1 MTELLG
7 KQQKMKYFQQAKD
20 GKYTR
25 LCKSEASLENEYQK
39 QVDRMQALSAIVDR
53 LNQEYPHTQ
62 PTLRRVTLQL
72 STRTAED
79 ESV

>member
-20 GKYTR
+20 GKYMR
-25 LCKSEASLENEYQK
+25 LCKSEASLESEYQK
-39 QVDRMQALSAIVDR
+39 QVDRTQALGAIVDR

-62 PTLRRVTLQL
+62 PTLRRVTVNI
-72 STRTAED
+72 SSKSVGD

>member
-7 KQQKMKYFQQAKD
+7 KQQKMKYFQQAKE

-25 LCKSEASLENEYQK
+25 ICKSEASLESEYQK

-53 LNQEYPHTQ
+53 LNQEYPHAQ
-62 PTLRRVTLQL
+62 PTLRRVTVNL
-72 STRTAED
+72 STKTVED

>member
-1 MTELLG
+1 MHFVNFTSECFIS
-7 KQQKMKYFQQAKD
+7 KYHLDTLHTSDHVCFAF
-20 GKYTR
+20 
-25 LCKSEASLENEYQK
+25 

-62 PTLRRVTLQL
+62 PTLRRVTLNL
-72 STRTAED
+72 SSKVAAD

>member
-1 MTELLG
+1 
-7 KQQKMKYFQQAKD
+7 MKLNIIWIPCIPLTMLVLTF
-20 GKYTR
+20 
-25 LCKSEASLENEYQK
+25 

-62 PTLRRVTLQL
+62 PTLRRVTLNL
-72 STRTAED
+72 SSKVAAD